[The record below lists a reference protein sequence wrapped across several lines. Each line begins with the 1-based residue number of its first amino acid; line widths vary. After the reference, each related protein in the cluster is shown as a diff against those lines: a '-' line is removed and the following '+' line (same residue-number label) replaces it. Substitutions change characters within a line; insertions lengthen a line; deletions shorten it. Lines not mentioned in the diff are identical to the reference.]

1 MDIDRRTTLALL
13 GAGVLRANL
22 ALAQHQAHALK
33 ADAKAY
39 KLQFFTAQENDLLDR
54 VAEMILPTDD
64 RSPGAHDA
72 KVSLYIDLVVAN
84 SPESTKRQWKERLGA
99 FAGEFGKLAQPEQ
112 AAMLNRLAAAEKNPG
127 SPAEHFFVA
136 MKSATL
142 FGYYTSQ
149 IGLLKE
155 LGYVGNT
162 VMSGFT
168 GCPAGGASLKP

>member
-1 MDIDRRTTLALL
+1 VDIDRRTTLALL

-22 ALAQHQAHALK
+22 ASAQHQAHALM

-39 KLQFFTAQENDLLDR
+39 KLQFFSAQENDLLDR

-64 RSPGAHDA
+64 HSPGAHEA

-112 AAMLNRLAAAEKNPG
+112 AAMLNRLAAAEKNPS
-127 SPAEHFFVA
+127 SPAEHFFVN

-142 FGYYTSQ
+142 VGYYTSQ
-149 IGLLKE
+149 VGLLKE
-155 LGYVGNT
+155 LGYVGNA
-162 VMSGFT
+162 VLSGFP
-168 GCPAGGASLKP
+168 GCPAGGSLKP